1 MTLSPRSRNDWLLG
15 HFFPKVICIDSIFIL
30 YAVHEGSFDRF
41 SISGTE
47 NAEPIQVL
55 RYEIGQKYDA
65 HFDYFRDTVNLRFG
79 GQRVAT
85 VLMYLTDVKRGG
97 ETVFP
102 YAEVWSRIFDLPFF
116 IAFSLIFIVFSFL
129 LLFPLFFS
137 VFYWVSSLTYPTCL
151 D

>member
-1 MTLSPRSRNDWLLG
+1 
-15 HFFPKVICIDSIFIL
+15 VICIDSIFIS
-30 YAVHEGSFDRF
+30 YAVHENSFDRF

-65 HFDYFRDTVNLRFG
+65 HFDYFSDTVNLRFG

-102 YAEVWSRIFDLPFF
+102 YAEVWSRIFCVPFF
-116 IAFSLIFIVFSFL
+116 IAFSLIFYFLLSFL
-129 LLFPLFFS
+129 FSSSFSPFSLFFTG
-137 VFYWVSSLTYPTCL
+137 FHLL
-151 D
+151 DMY